1 MRYLF
6 VLLLLVSQ
14 GVISQGREVMDGEEY
29 VVSQLLLDAGKGG
42 IGLGAIEKKNN
53 YEGRLDLEIVQI
65 DGPDIIINGT
75 NLGPMKSI
83 RVDIYRFVDSR
94 SGGTRRVLA
103 REYSQSRP
111 LEVGEIE
118 VWGFYPGGTTTAT
131 YKVIL
136 PAREIDRP
144 TRTTPTRLP
153 TDPNRGRGN
162 GGRSRRNR

>member
-83 RVDIYRFVDSR
+83 RVDIYRFVDSTPNHGHLKLAKLKYGAFIR
-94 SGGTRRVLA
+94 EVL
-103 REYSQSRP
+103 RQLLIR
-111 LEVGEIE
+111 
-118 VWGFYPGGTTTAT
+118 
-131 YKVIL
+131 
-136 PAREIDRP
+136 
-144 TRTTPTRLP
+144 
-153 TDPNRGRGN
+153 
-162 GGRSRRNR
+162 